1 MDRALALATRG
12 PAEDANPRVG
22 CVLLAADGTTLG
34 EGWHRG
40 AGTPHAEVAAIA
52 DARSRGG
59 ETRGA
64 TAVVTLE
71 PCAHTGRTGPCT
83 RALRDAGIA
92 RVVFALA
99 DLGAASGGGARELA
113 AAGVDVVGGLREEQS
128 RELLAG
134 WLDQAARAARDAAG
148 ASEPERATA
157 PEQASDSEQPL
168 NPEQTTV
175 HLVLK
180 TATSLDGKVA
190 AADGTSRWITGE
202 ASRAHAHTVRART
215 DAIIVGTGTM
225 LADDPSL
232 TARAE
237 PAARPD
243 AAARPDPAAGP
254 ETFVQP
260 RPSVSSQPLRVVVG
274 RRDVPEDAAVR
285 GTDGR
290 FLHLRTH
297 EPQEVLAAL
306 AARGVGHAVLEGG
319 PGLATAFL
327 RAGLIDEIHAY
338 LAPLHLGESGR
349 SAISDLGI
357 PTLADAPR
365 WHTEDVQRLGEDVL
379 LIARRAAPA
388 HA

>member
-1 MDRALALATRG
+1 MDRALILAARG

-22 CVLLAADGTTLG
+22 CVLFATDGTTLG

-99 DLGAASGGGARELA
+99 DPGAASGGGARELA

-128 RELLAG
+128 RQLLAG
-134 WLDQAARAARDAAG
+134 WLDQAAPAARDAAG
-148 ASEPERATA
+148 ASEPDRAKA
-157 PEQASDSEQPL
+157 PEQASDSEQGPS
-168 NPEQTTV
+168 PEPTTV

-215 DAIIVGTGTM
+215 DAIIVGTGTV

-232 TARAE
+232 TARPGTPAHPA
-237 PAARPD
+237 PAAP
-243 AAARPDPAAGP
+243 
-254 ETFVQP
+254 
-260 RPSVSSQPLRVVVG
+260 SQPLRVVVG

-285 GTDGR
+285 GSDGR

-297 EPQEVLAAL
+297 DPREVLAAL
-306 AARGVGHAVLEGG
+306 AARGVGHAVIEGG

-327 RAGLIDEIHAY
+327 RAGLIDQVHSY

-379 LIARRAAPA
+379 LIARRAAPV
-388 HA
+388 HASGT

>member
-1 MDRALALATRG
+1 MHGHHTAPSAAPATPDERAAMDRALALAARG
-12 PAEDANPRVG
+12 PADDANPRVG

-40 AGTPHAEVAAIA
+40 TGTPHAEVAAIT
-52 DARSRGG
+52 DARAQEN
-59 ETRGA
+59 ETHGA

-92 RVVFALA
+92 RVVYALA
-99 DLGAASGGGARELA
+99 DPGASSGGGARELA
-113 AAGVDVVGGLREEQS
+113 SAGVDVVRGPGEEQS
-128 RELLAG
+128 RELVAG
-134 WLDQAARAARDAAG
+134 WYARAAR
-148 ASEPERATA
+148 A
-157 PEQASDSEQPL
+157 PEQAPT
-168 NPEQTTV
+168 PERGPV

-190 AADGTSRWITGE
+190 AADGTSQWITGE

-215 DAIIVGTGTM
+215 DAIIVGTGTV

-232 TARAE
+232 TARPG
-237 PAARPD
+237 PAAQPD
-243 AAARPDPAAGP
+243 SAAR
-254 ETFVQP
+254 T
-260 RPSVSSQPLRVVVG
+260 QPLRVVVG
-274 RRDVPEDAAVR
+274 RRDIPEDATVR
-285 GTDGR
+285 GSDGK

-297 EPQEVLAAL
+297 EPQEVHAAL

-327 RAGLIDEIHAY
+327 RAGLVDEIHAY

-349 SAISDLGI
+349 SALADLGI
-357 PTLADAPR
+357 ATLAAAPR
-365 WHTEDVQRLGEDVL
+365 WRTEDVQRLGEDVL
-379 LIARRAAPA
+379 LIALRAAPGPA
-388 HA
+388 PGS